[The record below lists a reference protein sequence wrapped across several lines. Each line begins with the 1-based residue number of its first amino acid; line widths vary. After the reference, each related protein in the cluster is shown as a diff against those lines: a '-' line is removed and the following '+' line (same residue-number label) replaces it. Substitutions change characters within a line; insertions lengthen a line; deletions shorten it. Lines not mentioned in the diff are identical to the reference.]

1 MIRFLTAGAFA
12 LLLAGC
18 TAAAKTEIV
27 IAPGPDGFTVHFDS
41 KKIDAAK
48 ICEAIKK
55 GEPGAKIKT

>member
-1 MIRFLTAGAFA
+1 VRSSLKGIEGV
-12 LLLAGC
+12 G
-18 TAAAKTEIV
+18 EIV